1 MGHRK
6 IASKPPSKL
15 DIVFGF
21 VCGGCC
27 CFVFCLFGFCPFHE
41 RAPIVGSAR
50 NVKGNFVL
58 PDPDDL

>member
-6 IASKPPSKL
+6 IASKPL

-21 VCGGCC
+21 GEGCC
-27 CFVFCLFGFCPFHE
+27 CFVFCLFGFFPFHE

-58 PDPDDL
+58 PDPDNL